1 MRIEAIFYWLGTILF
16 VVGMGLAAGVSG
28 YLIALGGAVML
39 FALNNRRQR

>member
-1 MRIEAIFYWLGTILF
+1 MKIDALFFWLGTVLF
-16 VVGMGLAAGVSG
+16 VVGLGLAAGVEG